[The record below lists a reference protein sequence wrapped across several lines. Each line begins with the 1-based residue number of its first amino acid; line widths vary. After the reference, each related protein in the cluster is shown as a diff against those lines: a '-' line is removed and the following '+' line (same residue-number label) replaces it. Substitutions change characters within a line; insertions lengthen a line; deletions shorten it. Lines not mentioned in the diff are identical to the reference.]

1 MVDIH
6 NILRDKMRR
15 HLLPRTKTLFSRTHF
30 LHQNRSIRWMDIV
43 VILYRS
49 TRLISIALE
58 NNCVLIHTFGLPNS
72 YPTVWIISRSVRKF
86 DLIFPDIFWFMWIFG
101 KTFSRLYVVR
111 NACWPRVFRSVWG
124 GGGGFHSVT
133 RTTNSMGKLNQNFP
147 RYHL

>member
-101 KTFSRLYVVR
+101 KTFCRQKCLLTQGFSVSVR
-111 NACWPRVFRSVWG
+111 W
-124 GGGGFHSVT
+124 GGFHSVT